1 MSERNPADG
10 VAARNA
16 ARHTERT
23 IRMIEQTPAQFR
35 DDVQA
40 WVTALGGRGRRKSR
54 PLTEVTI
61 ALYLNF
67 AQPVLHEWAET
78 HQSLRSVETVDIE
91 RALSRHSGQSRHNV
105 HTALRS
111 LFRGLKR
118 ERRIFADP
126 AREVAGRYTR
136 RILRPLGSDR
146 VHGLFD
152 QLTRPDDRVILALV
166 AVHALTIE
174 EVIGFRLDH
183 LDRSAGRATVTR
195 PHTRHTFWLDEFTA
209 EVLRDWLIYR
219 QLRWP
224 TSTNPYLL
232 ITRITAPTALPGSRH
247 YITRPFRD
255 LGITARELRVDRILD
270 EAAHSGDPVAL
281 MTVFGIGTTTAVRY
295 VRTAHPGRFDVDPTA
310 P

>member
-1 MSERNPADG
+1 MSGRNPADG

-54 PLTEVTI
+54 PLTAVTI

-67 AQPVLHEWAET
+67 ALPVLQEWAET
-78 HQSLRSVETVDIE
+78 HQSLRSVDTVDIE

-136 RILRPLGSDR
+136 RILRPLRSDR

-195 PHTRHTFWLDEFTA
+195 PHPPHVLVGRVHRRGAPRLADLPSASVADEH
-209 EVLRDWLIYR
+209 ESVLADYPGDCAYR
-219 QLRWP
+219 
-224 TSTNPYLL
+224 
-232 ITRITAPTALPGSRH
+232 
-247 YITRPFRD
+247 
-255 LGITARELRVDRILD
+255 
-270 EAAHSGDPVAL
+270 AAGQSPLH
-281 MTVFGIGTTTAVRY
+281 
-295 VRTAHPGRFDVDPTA
+295 HPPI